1 MIEHRRGCLRARL
14 HARREAF
21 SAVPWM
27 SRAGPALCS
36 PWAGQRVV
44 LRKVQKVTL
53 ELNLSCKGELKKTGG
68 FGLVGAGEIVGS
80 SGA

>member
-1 MIEHRRGCLRARL
+1 M
-14 HARREAF
+14 
-21 SAVPWM
+21 
-27 SRAGPALCS
+27 
-36 PWAGQRVV
+36 AGQLVV

-53 ELNLSCKGELKKTGG
+53 ELNLSCKGELEKTGG